1 MATLTIKP
9 TAAGNDVQIKSGDGN
24 TTHATFGDTST
35 VNMSA
40 GSIASAVTGT
50 LGSGIVFPAGHVI
63 QVKHTI
69 SNTTFSS
76 NVGQTITNITF
87 LNTEITPKKQS
98 SRMVITF
105 NFGTISS
112 TAATS
117 TAYGKVRYI
126 PTGGTEVDVLPI
138 GQKLCEGGYQHV
150 GVNAVSSSYQGD
162 VGTSCVVSHLPDTT
176 IPLTYKFYAWTESV
190 GGGIYL
196 NQTQRDGVDDFE
208 TVSSCTIM
216 EVAV

>member
-1 MATLTIKP
+1 MGTLAVDNIQHT
-9 TAAGNDVQIKSGDGN
+9 DG
-24 TTHATFGDTST
+24 S
-35 VNMSA
+35 
-40 GSIASAVTGT
+40 SAVTLNNTNITTGT
-50 LGSGIVFPAGHVI
+50 FPAGHVL
-63 QVKHTI
+63 QVKINI
-69 SNTTFSS
+69 SNTTFST
-76 NVGQTITNITF
+76 NVGTTITNITF

-126 PTGGTEVDVLPI
+126 PTGGTEVDVTPI
-138 GQKLCEGGYQHV
+138 GGKLCEGGYQHM
-150 GVNAVSSSYQGD
+150 GINAKSTNYQGD
-162 VGTSCVVSHLPDTT
+162 VGASCVVSHLPNTT
-176 IPLTYKFYAWTESV
+176 TPLTYKFYAWTETGS
-190 GGGIYL
+190 GSIYL
-196 NQTQRDGVDDFE
+196 NKTQRDSIDDFE